1 MFFRDFPDGSVAKT
15 LCSPCK
21 GLKFNPL
28 SQGTGSHTPQ
38 LKTEDPDCHN

>member
-21 GLKFNPL
+21 GLKFNQSL
-28 SQGTGSHTPQ
+28 VTGNWVTHTIA
-38 LKTEDPDCHN
+38 KD